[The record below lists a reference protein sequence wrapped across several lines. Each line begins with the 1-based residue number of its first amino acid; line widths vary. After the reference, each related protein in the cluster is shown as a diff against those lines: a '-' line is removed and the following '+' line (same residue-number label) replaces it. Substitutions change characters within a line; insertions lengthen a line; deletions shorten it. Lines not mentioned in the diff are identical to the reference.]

1 MYWPNYSQAFYDDS
15 EAFTDIFSSV
25 FSIFVVIWDIISIAA
40 ISRTKRTPRSARFL
54 TIALISFE
62 ATGLFFLSVAKYVK
76 DKISG
81 CVFISLLLTLG
92 VLVFTTMFSMAVERL
107 AVLTSTSFHDFHFRY
122 KRIRHFVIFVWSA
135 EIIIM
140 ILLPFSKNS
149 KTLTDD
155 RQWWYGI
162 YLTCQSIM
170 IALLSLSIVLCA
182 ATVILVREKLPT
194 STGLPRPSR
203 KIKATKTLILYLLFH
218 TVIVLYFIFNLIFPA
233 RGQQFKIY
241 HVSWL
246 LCCIFDPLAY
256 VFWFRESRLELLK
269 LATYFFPSL
278 DKRVEHMRYDI
289 FNITTYKQKRISR
302 LAWFP

>member
-1 MYWPNYSQAFYDDS
+1 MYWSNYSLAFYDDS
-15 EAFTDIFSSV
+15 EAFTDILSSV
-25 FSIFVVIWDIISIAA
+25 FSIFVVIWDIVSIAA
-40 ISRTKRTPRSARFL
+40 ICRTKRTPRSARFL

-62 ATGLFFLSVAKYVK
+62 AIGLFFLSVASYVK
-76 DKISG
+76 GKISER
-81 CVFISLLLTLG
+81 VFISLQLTLG

-107 AVLTSTSFHDFHFRY
+107 AVLTSTSFHDFNFRY

-140 ILLPFSKNS
+140 ILLPFFKNS
-149 KTLTDD
+149 KTPTDD
-155 RQWWYGI
+155 RQWWYGV
-162 YLTCQSIM
+162 YMACQSVM
-170 IALLSLSIVLCA
+170 IALLSLSILLCA

-194 STGLPRPSR
+194 SIGPPRP
-203 KIKATKTLILYLLFH
+203 KIKATKTLVLYLLFH
-218 TVIVLYFIFNLIFPA
+218 TVIVLYFVFNLIFPV
-233 RGQQFKIY
+233 RSKQFKIY

-256 VFWFRESRLELLK
+256 VFWFRECRMELLK

-289 FNITTYKQKRISR
+289 FNITTYRQNQISR